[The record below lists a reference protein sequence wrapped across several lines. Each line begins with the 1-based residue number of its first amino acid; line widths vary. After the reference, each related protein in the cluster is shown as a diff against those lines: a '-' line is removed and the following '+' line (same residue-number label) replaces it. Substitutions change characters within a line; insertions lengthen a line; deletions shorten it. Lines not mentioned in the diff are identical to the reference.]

1 MIITNYMHKEFF
13 IHINIVPAVYLSAI
27 IICIIGNYPWGFLNL
42 LKWVQKMSTL
52 KNKVA
57 VVTGAARGIGA
68 SIAKHFAAEG
78 AKVVVNYASSK
89 EAADR
94 VVKEITGNG
103 GTAIA
108 VQADVSK
115 EEDVKRLFEE
125 TKKAFGWL
133 DILVNNAVF
142 QQYLPIEQATTAAFH
157 QHFDVNVLGPV
168 LTIQAALKLFSDK
181 GGSVINISSGASKMP
196 MAGVS
201 LYSATKAALDAIT
214 ISLSKELGAR
224 NIRVNSILPG
234 ATETEGASSAGVTTG
249 SEAEKMFVAHT
260 PLGRRGQ
267 PEDIAK
273 AAVFLASDDAAW
285 ITGENISVSGG
296 MYGF

>member
-1 MIITNYMHKEFF
+1 
-13 IHINIVPAVYLSAI
+13 
-27 IICIIGNYPWGFLNL
+27 
-42 LKWVQKMSTL
+42 MSKL

-57 VVTGAARGIGA
+57 IITGAAKGIGA

-89 EAADR
+89 EAADA
-94 VVKEITGNG
+94 VVKAITDNG

-115 EEDVKRLFEE
+115 ESDVTRLFEE
-125 TKKAFGWL
+125 TKKAFGTL

-142 QQYLPIEQATTAAFH
+142 QQYLPIEQASAAAFH

-181 GGSVINISSGASKMP
+181 GGSIINISSGASKMP

-214 ISLSKELGAR
+214 VSMSKELGAK

-234 ATETEGASSAGVTTG
+234 ATETEGATNAGVTAG
-249 SEAEKMFVAHT
+249 SEHEKMFIANT

-285 ITGENISVSGG
+285 ITGEQISVSGG

>member
-1 MIITNYMHKEFF
+1 
-13 IHINIVPAVYLSAI
+13 
-27 IICIIGNYPWGFLNL
+27 
-42 LKWVQKMSTL
+42 MSKL

-57 VVTGAARGIGA
+57 VVTGASKGIGA

-89 EAADR
+89 EGADS
-94 VVKEITGNG
+94 VVKEITDNG
-103 GTAIA
+103 GIAIA

-115 EEDVKRLFEE
+115 ETDVTRLFEE
-125 TKKAFGWL
+125 TEKAFGTL

-142 QQYLPIEQATTAAFH
+142 QSYLPIEQASVEAFH
-157 QHFDVNVLGPV
+157 QHFNVNVLGPV
-168 LTIQAALKLFSDK
+168 LTIQASLKLFGTK
-181 GGSVINISSGASKMP
+181 GGNIINISSGASKYP
-196 MAGVS
+196 LPGAS

-214 ISLSKELGAR
+214 ISLSKELGAKNVR
-224 NIRVNSILPG
+224 INSILPG
-234 ATETEGASSAGVTTG
+234 ATETEGASSAGVTPG
-249 SEAEKMFVAHT
+249 SEYEKMFIANT

-273 AAVFLASDDAAW
+273 AVVFLASDDSAW
-285 ITGENISVSGG
+285 ITGEQISVSGG

>member
-1 MIITNYMHKEFF
+1 
-13 IHINIVPAVYLSAI
+13 
-27 IICIIGNYPWGFLNL
+27 
-42 LKWVQKMSTL
+42 MSKL

-57 VVTGAARGIGA
+57 VITGASKGIGA

-89 EAADR
+89 EGADR
-94 VVKEITGNG
+94 VVKEINDNG
-103 GTAIA
+103 GMAIS
-108 VQADVSK
+108 VQGDVSK
-115 EEDVKRLFEE
+115 EANVTRLFEE
-125 TKKAFGWL
+125 TKKAFGTL

-142 QQYLPIEQATTAAFH
+142 QQYLPIEQASEEAFH
-157 QHFDVNVLGPV
+157 QHFNVNVLGPI
-168 LTIQAALKLFSDK
+168 LTIQASLKLFGDK
-181 GGSVINISSGASKMP
+181 GGNIINISSGASKYP
-196 MAGVS
+196 LPAAS

-214 ISLSKELGAR
+214 ISLSKELGAKNVR
-224 NIRVNSILPG
+224 INSILPG
-234 ATETEGASSAGVTTG
+234 ATKTEGATSAGVTAG
-249 SEAEKMFVAHT
+249 SEYEKMFIANT

-285 ITGENISVSGG
+285 ITGEQISVSGG

>member
-1 MIITNYMHKEFF
+1 
-13 IHINIVPAVYLSAI
+13 
-27 IICIIGNYPWGFLNL
+27 
-42 LKWVQKMSTL
+42 MSKL

-57 VVTGAARGIGA
+57 VVTGASKGIGA

-89 EAADR
+89 EGAEK
-94 VVKEITGNG
+94 VVKEITDTG
-103 GTAIA
+103 GIAIS
-108 VQADVSK
+108 VQADISK
-115 EEDVKRLFEE
+115 EADVTRLFEE
-125 TKKAFGWL
+125 TEKAFGTL

-142 QQYLPIEQATTAAFH
+142 QQYLPVEQATVEAFH
-157 QHFDVNVLGPV
+157 QHFNVNVLGPI
-168 LTIQAALKLFSDK
+168 LTIQAALKLFGNK
-181 GGSVINISSGASKMP
+181 GGNIINISSGASKMP
-196 MAGVS
+196 LPSAS

-214 ISLSKELGAR
+214 ISLSKELGTQNVR
-224 NIRVNSILPG
+224 IKSILPG
-234 ATETEGASSAGVTTG
+234 ATETEGAISAGVTAG
-249 SEAEKMFVAHT
+249 SEYEKMFIANT

-285 ITGENISVSGG
+285 ITGEQISVSGG

>member
-1 MIITNYMHKEFF
+1 MGK
-13 IHINIVPAVYLSAI
+13 
-27 IICIIGNYPWGFLNL
+27 
-42 LKWVQKMSTL
+42 L
-52 KNKVA
+52 KNKIA
-57 VVTGAARGIGA
+57 VVTGSSQGIGA
-68 SIAKHFAAEG
+68 SIAKHFASEG

-89 EAADR
+89 ENADK
-94 VVKEITGNG
+94 VVKYITDNG
-103 GTAIA
+103 GIAVA

-115 EEDVKRLFEE
+115 QADVIKLFEK
-125 TKKAFGWL
+125 TKEAFGTL

-142 QQYLPIEQATTAAFH
+142 QQYLPIELASVAAFH
-157 QHFDVNVLGPV
+157 QHFDVNVLGPI

-181 GGSVINISSGASKMP
+181 GGSIINISSGASKMP
-196 MAGVS
+196 MAGVA

-214 ISLSKELGAR
+214 VSLSKELGAK

-234 ATETEGASSAGVTTG
+234 ATETEGAHSAGVTTG
-249 SEAEKMFVAHT
+249 SDAEKMFVANT
-260 PLGRRGQ
+260 PLGRRGR

-285 ITGENISVSGG
+285 ITGEQISVSGG